1 VNDTLFEAERDQII
15 ADARYRFEHDAEF
28 HYRVIMAARVLGL
41 TYEDETLLGY
51 VLVSVLYGMNP
62 INTGLSSSVPPQI
75 NLSAPAGL
83 PPKG

>member
-1 VNDTLFEAERDQII
+1 MNDTLFEAERDQII
-15 ADARYRFEHDAEF
+15 ADARYRFEHDVEF

-62 INTGLSSSVPPQI
+62 IDAGLSSSVPPWI
-75 NLSAPAGL
+75 NLSAPVGL